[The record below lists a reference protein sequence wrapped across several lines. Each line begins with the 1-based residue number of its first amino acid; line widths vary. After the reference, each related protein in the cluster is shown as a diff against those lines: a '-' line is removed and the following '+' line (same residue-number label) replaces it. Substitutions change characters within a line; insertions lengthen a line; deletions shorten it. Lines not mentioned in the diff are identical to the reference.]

1 MIFGIPFREVPL
13 SFKFKKSS
21 KNFSNI
27 YAHVEQAFEH
37 GPNKEIKYDI
47 DLYENFEDVFEAYSN
62 LKPLMGP
69 GIDIIISGAW
79 LKGLSKKYNH
89 IYIISEDRE
98 KTLKC
103 TEDKLNQP
111 VFLKMKI

>member
-1 MIFGIPFREVPL
+1 MFFGIPFREVPL
-13 SFKFKKSS
+13 NFKFKKNSKSASS
-21 KNFSNI
+21 I
-27 YAHVEQAFEH
+27 YAHVEQAFEY

-79 LKGLSKKYNH
+79 LKDLSKKYNH
-89 IYIISEDRE
+89 IYIISEDRRRLLNVQ
-98 KTLKC
+98 KTSC
-103 TEDKLNQP
+103 SN
-111 VFLKMKI
+111 